1 MLNLLGASKEDF
13 KELMKQMNY
22 KYIEEKEKFYFKYT
36 PKKNSTKLS
45 KAKTFNS
52 PFSKLQK
59 ITIVS

>member
-1 MLNLLGASKEDF
+1 
-13 KELMKQMNY
+13 

>member
-36 PKKNSTKLS
+36 PKK
-45 KAKTFNS
+45 
-52 PFSKLQK
+52 
-59 ITIVS
+59 TIEMIVATNGPKPLATG